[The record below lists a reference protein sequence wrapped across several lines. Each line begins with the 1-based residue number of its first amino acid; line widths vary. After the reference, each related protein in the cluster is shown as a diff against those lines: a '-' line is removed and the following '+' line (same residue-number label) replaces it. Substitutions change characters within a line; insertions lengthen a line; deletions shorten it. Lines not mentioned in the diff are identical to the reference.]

1 MSLHLLIL
9 HATIRLQKC
18 SMLNVLSGTYM
29 VTLSLHQVN
38 RRASCRRHV
47 AYLIDVG
54 EIQDLFEFRVRILIL
69 QLLRQ
74 SSRSTLLL
82 LLLLLRWLLLDEWL
96 LIMWLLAWL
105 VLGCGIAAAH
115 AVLVKVLSARRW
127 LLALRQRTAT
137 IKLLSHDL
145 LAGLLARNGM
155 NLAVSI
161 MACRW
166 VLMALC
172 GYGQSILDWRFL
184 VRLLCKARTFLLL
197 HQLLLNPARRLLR
210 DFIDVFLVWHL

>member
-82 LLLLLRWLLLDEWL
+82 LLLLLR
-96 LIMWLLAWL
+96 
-105 VLGCGIAAAH
+105 
-115 AVLVKVLSARRW
+115 
-127 LLALRQRTAT
+127 
-137 IKLLSHDL
+137 
-145 LAGLLARNGM
+145 
-155 NLAVSI
+155 
-161 MACRW
+161 
-166 VLMALC
+166 
-172 GYGQSILDWRFL
+172 
-184 VRLLCKARTFLLL
+184 
-197 HQLLLNPARRLLR
+197 
-210 DFIDVFLVWHL
+210 